1 MKRDGVMGT
10 ASRARRREHGVV
22 STVDA
27 DVETTGTP
35 VRESDPPAGHTE
47 LTTAH
52 LARVGDIEVRRLLP
66 LRRRRSVGAWCFVDH
81 YGPRSVDGVAGMQ
94 VPPHPHTGLQTV
106 TWLIEGNVLHRDGL
120 GSEQMIQPGQ
130 LKPDYGRPW
139 HSAQRAVTCRA

>member
-1 MKRDGVMGT
+1 MKHCGVMST
-10 ASRARRREHGVV
+10 ARRHEH
-22 STVDA
+22 S
-27 DVETTGTP
+27 
-35 VRESDPPAGHTE
+35 TE
-47 LTTAH
+47 LTTAR

-66 LRRRRSVGAWCFVDH
+66 LRRRRSVGAWCFVDP
-81 YGPRSVDGVAGMQ
+81 YGPMSADGVAGMQ
-94 VPPHPHTGLQTV
+94 VPPHPHIGLQTV